1 MCSADSLSSPT
12 IYATGSAVRREK
24 HRVLVGSP
32 NGGRT
37 GIIAERMNWEAISAI
52 GQIVGAIGVIISV
65 IYLAQQIRSNA
76 RQTRLA
82 SMRSMSDA
90 FNQWLQSLAENSEFG
105 DLYYRGMQD
114 FASIQGADL
123 PRFSAL
129 MDHLFRIYED
139 MYYQKLEGHLD
150 PRVWRGFEAPM
161 RDIIAY
167 PGAQAWWRSRSHWFS
182 REFAEFIDGL
192 ARAASPPALY
202 RERVEAQQAAE

>member
-1 MCSADSLSSPT
+1 
-12 IYATGSAVRREK
+12 
-24 HRVLVGSP
+24 
-32 NGGRT
+32 
-37 GIIAERMNWEAISAI
+37 MNWEAISAI
-52 GQIVGAIGVIISV
+52 GQIVGAVGVIISV
-65 IYLAQQIRSNA
+65 IYLALQVRSNA

-90 FNQWLQSLAENSEFG
+90 FNQWLQSLAENAEFG
-105 DLYYRGMQD
+105 DLYYRGMRD
-114 FASIQGADL
+114 FESIQGADL

-167 PGAQAWWRSRSHWFS
+167 PGAQAWWRTRSHWFS
-182 REFAEFIDGL
+182 GEFQQFIDGL
-192 ARAASPPALY
+192 AGAAAPPSLY
-202 RERVEAQQAAE
+202 REREPQDG

>member
-1 MCSADSLSSPT
+1 
-12 IYATGSAVRREK
+12 
-24 HRVLVGSP
+24 
-32 NGGRT
+32 
-37 GIIAERMNWEAISAI
+37 MNWEAVSAI
-52 GQIVGAIGVIISV
+52 GQIVGAVGVIISV
-65 IYLAQQIRSNA
+65 IYLALQVRSNA

-90 FNQWLQSLAENSEFG
+90 FNQWLQSLAENAEFG
-105 DLYYRGMQD
+105 DLYYRGMRD
-114 FASIQGADL
+114 FESIPGADL

-167 PGAQAWWRSRSHWFS
+167 PGAQAWWRTRSHWFS
-182 REFAEFIDGL
+182 REFQQFIDGL
-192 ARAASPPALY
+192 ARAAAPPSLY
-202 RERVEAQQAAE
+202 REQSAEQAQSRK

>member
-1 MCSADSLSSPT
+1 
-12 IYATGSAVRREK
+12 
-24 HRVLVGSP
+24 
-32 NGGRT
+32 
-37 GIIAERMNWEAISAI
+37 MNWEAISAI
-52 GQIVGAIGVIISV
+52 GQIVGAVGVIISV
-65 IYLAQQIRSNA
+65 IYLALQVRSNA

-90 FNQWLQSLAENSEFG
+90 FNQWLQSLAENAEFG
-105 DLYYRGMQD
+105 DLYYRGMRD
-114 FASIQGADL
+114 FASIEGADL

-167 PGAQAWWRSRSHWFS
+167 PGIQAWWRSRAHWFS
-182 REFAEFIDGL
+182 KEFGKFVDEL
-192 ARAASPPALY
+192 ACTAGSPSLY
-202 RERVEAQQAAE
+202 REGGRERPATAKSE

>member
-1 MCSADSLSSPT
+1 
-12 IYATGSAVRREK
+12 
-24 HRVLVGSP
+24 
-32 NGGRT
+32 
-37 GIIAERMNWEAISAI
+37 MNWEAISAV

-192 ARAASPPALY
+192 ARAAPAPSMY
-202 RERVEAQQAAE
+202 RERLEAQPAAD

>member
-1 MCSADSLSSPT
+1 
-12 IYATGSAVRREK
+12 
-24 HRVLVGSP
+24 
-32 NGGRT
+32 
-37 GIIAERMNWEAISAI
+37 MNWEAVSAI
-52 GQIVGAIGVIISV
+52 GQIVGAVGVIISV
-65 IYLAQQIRSNA
+65 IYLALQVRSNA

-90 FNQWLQSLAENSEFG
+90 FNQWLQSLAENAEFG
-105 DLYYRGMQD
+105 DLYYRGMRD

-139 MYYQKLEGHLD
+139 MYYQKIEGHLD

-167 PGAQAWWRSRSHWFS
+167 PGAQAWWRTRSHWFS

-192 ARAASPPALY
+192 ARAAAPPGMY
-202 RERVEAQQAAE
+202 RERTEVSQGAG